1 MPNEDPDVSVD
12 TAGPT
17 DSTHP
22 AHGTT
27 AKHACTST
35 KAIRM
40 EQQQQTRWGDQR
52 FRYQRKC
59 KLTNKRSNT
68 SNETNDR
75 DRGIGLK

>member
-1 MPNEDPDVSVD
+1 MPNEDPDVSED

-35 KAIRM
+35 RAIRT
-40 EQQQQTRWGDQR
+40 EQQLQTGWGDQC
-52 FRYQRKC
+52 FRQKKSC
-59 KLTNKRSNT
+59 TSTINKTNT
-68 SNETNDR
+68 SNATDR
-75 DRGIGLK
+75 DRGNGSK